1 MRKLIISCD
10 RCGTVITGEPISILP
25 KYSKVGS
32 QVIPEG
38 MNELPLWIER
48 MQDKDFCR
56 ECTEAIVNYAL
67 KRRVSDKGSVQMK
80 HQEEPNEDY
89 SDPEKEND
97 GPPDVPAEENKESGR
112 SKLDIGK
119 IMALTKAGWSAAK
132 IADEMGISTQAVYD
146 ARWRNKNANTSGSGE
161 GKQ

>member
-10 RCGTVITGEPISILP
+10 RCGTEITGEPISILP

-56 ECTEAIVNYAL
+56 KCTEAIVNYAL
-67 KRRVSDKGSVQMK
+67 KRRELDEDNVQKK
-80 HQEEPNEDY
+80 HQAEANKDY
-89 SDPEKEND
+89 SDPERKGGKRPE
-97 GPPDVPAEENKESGR
+97 VPMEENKESGR

-119 IMALTKAGWSAAK
+119 IMALTKAGWPAAQ

-146 ARWRNKNANTSGSGE
+146 ARWRSKNTGTSGNVTE
-161 GKQ
+161 GK